1 MRNSKDWLKQI
12 QYTLAALVMVV
23 LVSCSGKE
31 EVGSTSLITG
41 ASSKTW
47 KTDKSIDATGDKEKL
62 TDQEENEALQFFAD
76 GRFSTSGGA
85 ALQTGTWTFD
95 QAAKT
100 LSLQFEGAATQEV
113 FNVTKLTEDEMRL
126 KAPDGS
132 EMVLSSK

>member
-1 MRNSKDWLKQI
+1 LKQI
-12 QYTLAALVMVV
+12 QHVLAALLLVV

-47 KTDKSIDATGDKEKL
+47 KIEKAVDATGDKEKL
-62 TDQEENEALQFFAD
+62 TDHEENEALQFFAD
-76 GRFSTSGGA
+76 CRFSTTGGA

-100 LSLQFEGAATQEV
+100 LSLQFEGATTQEV
-113 FNVTKLTEDEMRL
+113 FNVVKLTEDEMRL
-126 KAPDGS
+126 KAADGS
-132 EMVLSSK
+132 EMVLSAN